1 MDRRWAQPL
10 LRREQQV
17 LFAQTLDEAVPSE
30 HPIRMLDAVLQ
41 QLDWDA
47 WEAQYAR
54 RLGQPPIHPRYLA
67 GAILYGLM
75 RGVRSSREL
84 EDATRE
90 RIDFRWYLEGQ
101 TVDHSTFADF
111 RVKFSQPLK
120 SLSRQITRLICTQ
133 FEQSLLTLVLD
144 GTRIRANSDRHGTR
158 TAEGLERLIAACVR
172 ELEAKLDGLGQA
184 DAQAEENAHH
194 VEQLHTQIA
203 ELNAQVA
210 HYRKALEVAQ
220 HRDKKKRKKKGNKA
234 SHVSVPVTDPDAI
247 LAPNKE
253 GGFAPNYTPTVA
265 VDAASLAIISAE
277 VQHESNEDEAVL
289 PAVAYAL
296 TLGGNVPSS
305 VLADTSFGSTK
316 NLRELEDQHID
327 AYMPTGTDFSAD
339 NPANRADPTQPIA
352 PEQWKKLPLR
362 DKRLAHSAFLYD
374 AEQDQYRCPMGVA
387 LTFQKTCK
395 DTHNGDLN
403 RHYTCP
409 GKDGCPLAAQCV
421 KADETARS
429 LIRHPSQDLRDRVG
443 RRMAT
448 DEGVALYRKRAPVV
462 EGVFAYLKHI
472 MGIRRFLLRGLD
484 KVRTEW
490 TWICTAY
497 NLKRLLAPLY
507 ALAKREK
514 ALRQALCTRIS
525 AVLPGIDAP
534 EYPQTRFRRKNTSA
548 SIAYLIPVW

>member
-1 MDRRWAQPL
+1 MERRWAQPL

-30 HPIRMLDAVLQ
+30 HPIRMLDTVLQ
-41 QLDWDA
+41 QLDWHE
-47 WEAQYAR
+47 WEALYAQ

-90 RIDFRWYLEGQ
+90 RIDFRWFLEGQ
-101 TVDHSTFADF
+101 TIDHSTFAAF

-120 SLSRQITRLICTQ
+120 SLNRQIARRICTQ

-184 DAQAEENAHH
+184 DAQAEANAHD
-194 VEQLHTQIA
+194 VEQLHSQIA

-220 HRDKKKRKKKGNKA
+220 HRDEKKRKKKGNKA
-234 SHVSVPVTDPDAI
+234 SPVSVPVTDPDAI

-277 VQHESNEDEAVL
+277 VQHESDEDEAVL
-289 PAVAYAL
+289 PAVADAL

-316 NLRELEDQHID
+316 NLRELEEQHID

-352 PEQWKKLPLR
+352 PEQWKKLPRR
-362 DKRLAHSAFLYD
+362 DKRLAHSAFLYE

-395 DTHNGDLN
+395 NTHNGDLN
-403 RHYTCP
+403 RHYVCP

-421 KADETARS
+421 KADETARN
-429 LIRHPSQDLRDRVG
+429 LIRYPSQDLRDRVG
-443 RRMAT
+443 QRMAT

-484 KVRTEW
+484 NVRTEW

-514 ALRQALCTRIS
+514 TIRQALCERIS
-525 AVLPGIDAP
+525 TVLHGNDAP
-534 EYPQTRFRRKNTSA
+534 EYPQNRVGWKTTSA
-548 SIAYLIPVW
+548 LIAYLIAA